1 MRVRV
6 CCCVPC
12 ACVCRLCVR
21 CKEKTKLRCRGGTMQ
36 CLAISIP
43 GTPLLS
49 NANLVGLTWWDVG
62 ICEKGTNVWH
72 MAAE

>member
-1 MRVRV
+1 
-6 CCCVPC
+6 
-12 ACVCRLCVR
+12 
-21 CKEKTKLRCRGGTMQ
+21 MQ